1 MTVVLLA
8 LAASVSWGV
17 SDFLGGLTSRRL
29 SLPTVLGITTPLG
42 LLAIGILVA
51 VRGEELPGYSF
62 VLWGLLAGLLGAI
75 GISALYQGLAVGQMG
90 VVAPISASAPLI
102 PITVGLIR
110 GDRPSG
116 LQGIG
121 IGLAI
126 VGVILTSRERVEGSR
141 RGRVAQGAAFGLI
154 AATGFG
160 VSLLALDE
168 AANADPYWAT
178 FIVRFGATVTVLAA
192 LLVIRPAI
200 RAPRSFWPA
209 LLTVGVLDIAGTVFF
224 SVATTKG
231 LLSIVAALISMV
243 PVVVALLARIVVNER
258 LQQIQIAGA
267 AMAVAGVV
275 CISVG

>member
-29 SLPTVLGITTPLG
+29 SLATVLGITTPIG

-62 VLWGLLAGLLGAI
+62 VLWGLLAGVLGAV
-75 GISALYQGLAVGQMG
+75 GISSLYQGLSVGQMG

-102 PITVGLIR
+102 PIVFGLIR
-110 GDRPSG
+110 GERPSG

-141 RGRVAQGAAFGLI
+141 RVRVAEGAAFGLL
-154 AATGFG
+154 AATSFG
-160 VSLLALDE
+160 ISLLALDK

-178 FIVRFGATVTVLAA
+178 LIVRFGATVAVAAA
-192 LLVIRPAI
+192 LLVVRPRI

-209 LLTVGVLDIAGTVFF
+209 LLAVGLLDITGTVFF

-231 LLSIVAALISMV
+231 LISIVAALISMV
-243 PVVVALLARIVVNER
+243 PVVVALLARIVVHER

-267 AMAVAGVV
+267 ALAVAGVA

>member
-29 SLPTVLGITTPLG
+29 SLATVLGITTPIG

-62 VLWGLLAGLLGAI
+62 VLWGLLAGVLGAV
-75 GISALYQGLAVGQMG
+75 GISSLYQGLSVGQMG

-102 PITVGLIR
+102 PIVFGLIR
-110 GDRPSG
+110 GERPSG

-141 RGRVAQGAAFGLI
+141 RVRVAEGAAFGLL
-154 AATGFG
+154 AATSFG
-160 VSLLALDE
+160 ISLLALDK

-178 FIVRFGATVTVLAA
+178 LIVRFGATVAVAAA
-192 LLVIRPAI
+192 LLVVRPRI

-209 LLTVGVLDIAGTVFF
+209 LLAVGLLDITGTVFF

-231 LLSIVAALISMV
+231 LISIVAALISMV
-243 PVVVALLARIVVNER
+243 PVVVALLARIVVHER

-267 AMAVAGVV
+267 ALAIAGVA
-275 CISVG
+275 CISAG